1 MTDSSF
7 GARLRTLRKKSGM
20 TQEQLAEAIGVHL
33 NTISRWEN
41 NFDYEKMNDFL
52 RDDSAKINKLKG
64 ICEKVSFQED
74 FIKNNEE

>member
-7 GARLRTLRKKSGM
+7 GSRLRTLRKKIGL

-41 NFDYEKMNDFL
+41 NLDVPNMHKL
-52 RDDSAKINKLKG
+52 HLIASALWMSY
-64 ICEKVSFQED
+64 CS
-74 FIKNNEE
+74 